1 MWKENSSN
9 NVTVTLPDNSTQTFT
24 LNTASKPTEISNS
37 ETSEIL
43 TLNTLLNSDEIEL
56 YPNYGRGDR
65 IVYKNGLTYVR
76 RYVKELQNVTINLT
90 DDSANESAS
99 KIGISIDELKS
110 LNVKET
116 TSQGITNHKGSGKE
130 NIGFHIVGT
139 IPTGYITKINS
150 SSPYSYDC
158 NESN

>member
-56 YPNYGRGDR
+56 YPIYGRGDR
-65 IVYKNGLTYVR
+65 IVRKHR
-76 RYVKELQNVTINLT
+76 ELW
-90 DDSANESAS
+90 
-99 KIGISIDELKS
+99 
-110 LNVKET
+110 
-116 TSQGITNHKGSGKE
+116 
-130 NIGFHIVGT
+130 
-139 IPTGYITKINS
+139 
-150 SSPYSYDC
+150 
-158 NESN
+158 